1 MGHLAVLHQLI
12 TGNSRGL
19 PMSLFALMAL
29 LGTGLGP
36 VTMAWVEANPRLQWR
51 WIHWIQFSMTPSS
64 SQLLYFADAQSS
76 HRRRVPTYRR
86 RRHEGDTSNRRP
98 SSSSR

>member
-36 VTMAWVEANPRLQWR
+36 VTMAWVEANPLDP
-51 WIHWIQFSMTPSS
+51 IQYDSFIFSA
-64 SQLLYFADAQSS
+64 LVLC
-76 HRRRVPTYRR
+76 
-86 RRHEGDTSNRRP
+86 
-98 SSSSR
+98 